1 MRTTIAAILT
11 TLVSTSHGYNGTL
24 SFKPTSSPD
33 IFTFTIL
40 QITDIH
46 LGDMH
51 DWTGDGSRK
60 PAQDPK
66 TYEAIDAYLSFET
79 PDLIMLTG
87 DNLHANPIDDNATAY
102 YDILGEFM
110 ESHGTPW
117 GLIFGN
123 HDDAA
128 DDDTFPDQVAKT
140 DRRELM
146 KTLMKYSE
154 FGVTKQDSP
163 DDVYGVSNYV
173 LDVTLQDLS
182 GLQVLLLDSGGGT
195 IPEAIDATQ
204 LEWLSTVR
212 RVDIPA
218 VFFQHIPVIEY
229 ETFTDNEKCVGTSG
243 EAVDTVDDGI
253 DAGVANY
260 LIKDGNVMFM
270 SAGHDHANVFCCPID
285 KLSVCYGK
293 HSGYG
298 GYAQDLG
305 RGVRMFEVTADVT
318 KQTITFKSWIR
329 MEDGTLEDEYVPGTE
344 FSYAANADSAT
355 SPDTE
360 DSGTSDANEGFT
372 AFDLIE
378 KYSASNFGNEHAK
391 ISAYEALTPVQE
403 ESSTQGY
410 GGTLSFKP
418 TSSPDIFTFTIL
430 QITDIHLGDRL
441 DWTGNEWLGY
451 NETDYGPEQDDKTY
465 EAIDAYLSTE
475 TPDLIVLSGDN
486 IHANHIVD
494 NATAY
499 YDRLGAFM
507 ESHATPWGFIF
518 GNHDDSASDA
528 FPDEPARATRRDLME
543 TMGKYTK
550 FGVTKQ
556 DSPDDVYGVSN
567 YVLDVTLQESP
578 GLQVLLLDTGGGTI
592 PEELDATQLDWLSTV
607 RHVGTPGVAFQ
618 HIPAKEFEAFSDN
631 GKCVGESNEGVYP
644 PGDGDAGIANYLI
657 KDGNV
662 MFMSTGHDHGN
673 FFCCP
678 LEQFSVC
685 YGKHSGYGGY
695 AQDLG
700 RGVRMF
706 EITADVKQNIFTY
719 KSWIRMEDGTVED
732 EYVPGTQFH
741 LTAHEESATSA
752 TTDLTKAKDDSEM
765 DAQEDSAVSNTG
777 NFVSLHSNEDD
788 KISAY
793 IALTSASSSNTIG
806 VTEFV
811 YAFSALYIVASLW

>member
-1 MRTTIAAILT
+1 
-11 TLVSTSHGYNGTL
+11 
-24 SFKPTSSPD
+24 
-33 IFTFTIL
+33 
-40 QITDIH
+40 
-46 LGDMH
+46 
-51 DWTGDGSRK
+51 
-60 PAQDPK
+60 
-66 TYEAIDAYLSFET
+66 
-79 PDLIMLTG
+79 
-87 DNLHANPIDDNATAY
+87 
-102 YDILGEFM
+102 
-110 ESHGTPW
+110 
-117 GLIFGN
+117 
-123 HDDAA
+123 
-128 DDDTFPDQVAKT
+128 
-140 DRRELM
+140 
-146 KTLMKYSE
+146 
-154 FGVTKQDSP
+154 
-163 DDVYGVSNYV
+163 
-173 LDVTLQDLS
+173 
-182 GLQVLLLDSGGGT
+182 
-195 IPEAIDATQ
+195 
-204 LEWLSTVR
+204 
-212 RVDIPA
+212 
-218 VFFQHIPVIEY
+218 
-229 ETFTDNEKCVGTSG
+229 
-243 EAVDTVDDGI
+243 
-253 DAGVANY
+253 
-260 LIKDGNVMFM
+260 
-270 SAGHDHANVFCCPID
+270 
-285 KLSVCYGK
+285 
-293 HSGYG
+293 
-298 GYAQDLG
+298 
-305 RGVRMFEVTADVT
+305 
-318 KQTITFKSWIR
+318 
-329 MEDGTLEDEYVPGTE
+329 
-344 FSYAANADSAT
+344 
-355 SPDTE
+355 
-360 DSGTSDANEGFT
+360 
-372 AFDLIE
+372 
-378 KYSASNFGNEHAK
+378 
-391 ISAYEALTPVQE
+391 
-403 ESSTQGY
+403 
-410 GGTLSFKP
+410 
-418 TSSPDIFTFTIL
+418 
-430 QITDIHLGDRL
+430 
-441 DWTGNEWLGY
+441 
-451 NETDYGPEQDDKTY
+451 
-465 EAIDAYLSTE
+465 
-475 TPDLIVLSGDN
+475 
-486 IHANHIVD
+486 
-494 NATAY
+494 
-499 YDRLGAFM
+499 
-507 ESHATPWGFIF
+507 
-518 GNHDDSASDA
+518 
-528 FPDEPARATRRDLME
+528 ME

-752 TTDLTKAKDDSEM
+752 TTDLTKAEDDSEM

>member
-1 MRTTIAAILT
+1 MRTAIAAILS
-11 TLVSTSHGYNGTL
+11 TLVSTSHGYDGTL
-24 SFKPTSSPD
+24 SFKPTSSSPD

-51 DWTGDGSRK
+51 DWTGDGSRG
-60 PAQDPK
+60 PARDPK

-87 DNLHANPIDDNATAY
+87 DNLHANPIDENATAY

-110 ESHGTPW
+110 ESHETPW

-146 KTLMKYSE
+146 KTLKKYTE

-173 LDVTLQDLS
+173 LDVTLQDSS

-218 VFFQHIPVIEY
+218 IFFQHIPVIEY
-229 ETFTDNEKCVGTSG
+229 ETFSDNGKCVGESNEG
-243 EAVDTVDDGI
+243 IYPPGDG
-253 DAGVANY
+253 DAGIANY

-270 SAGHDHANVFCCPID
+270 STGHDHGNFFCCPID

-298 GYAQDLG
+298 GYGQDLG

-329 MEDGTLEDEYVPGTE
+329 MEDGTVEDEYVPGTE
-344 FSYAANADSAT
+344 FSYSANADSAT
-355 SPDTE
+355 SHAPE
-360 DSGTSDANEGFT
+360 DSATSDANEGPT
-372 AFDLIE
+372 AFDLLE
-378 KYSASNFGNEHAK
+378 NASVSNFGNEHAK
-391 ISAYEALTPVQE
+391 ISAYYDALTPVQE

-410 GGTLSFKP
+410 DGTLSFKP

-430 QITDIHLGDRL
+430 QITDIHLGDKL

-451 NETDYGPEQDDKTY
+451 NETEYGLEQDDKTY
-465 EAIDAYLSTE
+465 EAIDAYLSAE

-543 TMGKYTK
+543 TMGKYTE
-550 FGVTKQ
+550 FGVTRQ

-578 GLQVLLLDTGGGTI
+578 GLQILLLDTGGGTI
-592 PEELDATQLDWLSTV
+592 PEELDATQLEWLSTV

-732 EYVPGTQFH
+732 EYVAGTEYH
-741 LTAHEESATSA
+741 LNATLA
-752 TTDLTKAKDDSEM
+752 TNDPTKTEDDSEM
-765 DAQEDSAVSNTG
+765 DQEDSDVSNAD
-777 NFVSLHSNEDD
+777 NVASLHSNEDD

-793 IALTSASSSNTIG
+793 IALTSTQEASSSNIMS
-806 VTEFV
+806 VTEFM
-811 YAFSALYIVASLW
+811 YAFSALYLVASF